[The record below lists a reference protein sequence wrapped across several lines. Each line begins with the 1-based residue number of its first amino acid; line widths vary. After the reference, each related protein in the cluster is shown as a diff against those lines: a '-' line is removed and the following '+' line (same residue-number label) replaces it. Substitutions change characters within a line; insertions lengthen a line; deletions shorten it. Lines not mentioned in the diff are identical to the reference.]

1 MYFVLHLL
9 NYVNKKFNNMLG
21 TIIGGGLNV
30 LANAIGTAVANKR
43 KREAQEALDK
53 QYEQQIGEINT
64 EIGANYLDR
73 ADSRQALRKVA
84 DANTEALRQL
94 NTSAIRGGATDE
106 AKVAMASKLTRQTA
120 GVVGDLAAMGE
131 RHKDRLR
138 DQRRRLILDN
148 AERKYAERSDV
159 SGMERVLQSFGEAA
173 QSLGDAWSTR
183 NNTPQLPVDEE
194 QTNTINNMGVD
205 ATSQV
210 LDDLRKSG
218 KFM

>member
-1 MYFVLHLL
+1 
-9 NYVNKKFNNMLG
+9 MLG
-21 TIIGGGLNV
+21 AIIGGGLNV

-106 AKVAMASKLTRQTA
+106 AKVAMASKLTQQTA

-159 SGMERVLQSFGEAA
+159 SGMERVLQSFGAAA
-173 QSLGDAWSTR
+173 QSLGNAWSTR
-183 NNTPQLPVDEE
+183 NNTPQLPVDTE
-194 QTNTINNMGVD
+194 QTSTINNMGVD

>member
-1 MYFVLHLL
+1 
-9 NYVNKKFNNMLG
+9 MLG